1 MSVIRVSDFMVF
13 NPVTTGRDTPLVKV
27 AQLMR
32 DNSISSIILTEDKK
46 PYGIVTERDLVWRV
60 VASGIDVNSLKA
72 SDVCSK
78 PVLTVSEDES
88 IEDAIKMMKEYGVRR
103 LVVLDEEGEVSGIL
117 TSDDIVYNIE
127 ALTKEL
133 ALEYIVMSRNI
144 RRQLRE

>member
-13 NPVTTGRDTPLVKV
+13 NPVTAGRDTPLVKV

>member
-13 NPVTTGRDTPLVKV
+13 NPVTTGPDTPLVKV
-27 AQLMR
+27 ARLMR
-32 DNSISSIILTEDKK
+32 DNSISSVILTEDKK

-72 SDVCSK
+72 SDVCSR
-78 PVLTVSEDES
+78 PVLTVSEDEG

-103 LVVLDEEGEVSGIL
+103 LVVLDGEGEVSGIL
-117 TSDDIVYNIE
+117 TSDDIIYNVE
-127 ALTKEL
+127 ALAKEL

>member
-13 NPVTTGRDTPLVKV
+13 NPVTTGRDTPLVLV

-60 VASGIDVNSLKA
+60 VASGIEFNSLKA
-72 SDVCSK
+72 SDVCSR
-78 PVLTVSEDES
+78 PVLTVSENES

-103 LVVLDEEGEVSGIL
+103 LVVVKKSEVSGII
-117 TSDDIVYNIE
+117 TSDDIVCNIE

-144 RRQLRE
+144 RRQSRE